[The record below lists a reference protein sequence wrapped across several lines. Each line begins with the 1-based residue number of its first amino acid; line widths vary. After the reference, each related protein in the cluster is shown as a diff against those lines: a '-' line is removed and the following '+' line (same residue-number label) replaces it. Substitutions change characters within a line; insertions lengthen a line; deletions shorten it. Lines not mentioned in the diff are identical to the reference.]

1 MKLNTIADKASIK
14 KPKRV
19 GRGIGSGTGKTS
31 GAGHKGQKSR
41 SGVAIK
47 GFEGGQMPLHRRLPK
62 RGFKNRFRT
71 EYSVINIGDIDKA
84 ISDKKIDSKKVITNE
99 AFFKAG
105 LIRNKNVLVKILG
118 NGKTNHSLNLRV
130 DKASKSAIKL
140 ISDKKGKID
149 YNEKVQRTEKKLSKD
164 GSISKEEI
172 EQIKDGTVK
181 NDIYPIKHL
190 LMHFSV

>member
-1 MKLNTIADKASIK
+1 MKLNTIVDKASTK

-62 RGFKNRFRT
+62 RGFKNSFRT

-84 ISDKKIDSKKVITNE
+84 ISDKKIDSKKEITNE
-99 AFFKAG
+99 DFFKAG

-118 NGKTNHSLNLRV
+118 NGKTNHSLNLKV
-130 DKASKSAIKL
+130 DKASQRAINL

-149 YNEKVQRTEKKLSKD
+149 YNKKVQKKAEKKV
-164 GSISKEEI
+164 SKEE
-172 EQIKDGTVK
+172 KVK
-181 NDIYPIKHL
+181 KN
-190 LMHFSV
+190 

>member
-1 MKLNTIADKASIK
+1 MKLNTIVDKASLK

-71 EYSVINIGDIDKA
+71 EYSVINVGDIDKA
-84 ISDKKIDSKKVITNE
+84 INDKKIDAKKIITKE
-99 AFFKAG
+99 DFFNAG

-118 NGKTNHSLNLRV
+118 AGKTNHSLNLKV
-130 DKASKSAIKL
+130 DKASQSAIKI

-149 YNEKVQRTEKKLSKD
+149 YNEKVHKIEKKV
-164 GSISKEEI
+164 SKEE
-172 EQIKDGTVK
+172 KLKK
-181 NDIYPIKHL
+181 N
-190 LMHFSV
+190 

>member
-1 MKLNTIADKASIK
+1 MKLNTIVDKASIK

-99 AFFKAG
+99 DFFNAG

-118 NGKTNHSLNLRV
+118 NGKTNHYLNLKV
-130 DKASKSAIKL
+130 DKASKNAIKL
-140 ISDKKGKID
+140 ISDKKGKIV
-149 YNEKVQRTEKKLSKD
+149 YNEKVQKTEKK
-164 GSISKEEI
+164 ISKEE
-172 EQIKDGTVK
+172 KVK
-181 NDIYPIKHL
+181 KN
-190 LMHFSV
+190 

>member
-1 MKLNTIADKASIK
+1 MKLNTIVDKASIK

-71 EYSVINIGDIDKA
+71 EYSVINVGDIDKA
-84 ISDKKIDSKKVITNE
+84 VNDKKIDAKKIITKE
-99 AFFKAG
+99 DFFNAG
-105 LIRNKNVLVKILG
+105 LIRNKNVLVKVLG
-118 NGKTNHSLNLRV
+118 NGKTNHILNLKV
-130 DKASKSAIKL
+130 DKASQSAIKL
-140 ISDKKGKID
+140 ISEKKGKID
-149 YNEKVQRTEKKLSKD
+149 YNEKVQKTEKKET
-164 GSISKEEI
+164 KEE
-172 EQIKDGTVK
+172 KVK
-181 NDIYPIKHL
+181 KN
-190 LMHFSV
+190 

>member
-14 KPKRV
+14 KSKRV

-84 ISDKKIDSKKVITNE
+84 VTNKKIDSKKIITNE
-99 AFFKAG
+99 DFFKAG

-118 NGKTNHSLNLRV
+118 NGKTNHSLNLKV
-130 DKASKSAIKL
+130 DKASQSAIKL
-140 ISDKKGKID
+140 INDKKGKID
-149 YNEKVQRTEKKLSKD
+149 YNEKVQKNEKK
-164 GSISKEEI
+164 ISKEE
-172 EQIKDGTVK
+172 KVK
-181 NDIYPIKHL
+181 KN
-190 LMHFSV
+190 

>member
-1 MKLNTIADKASIK
+1 MKLNTIVDKASIK

-84 ISDKKIDSKKVITNE
+84 ITDKKIDAKKEITNE
-99 AFFKAG
+99 DFFKAG

-118 NGKTNHSLNLRV
+118 NGKTNHSLNLKV
-130 DKASKSAIKL
+130 DKASQSAIKL

-149 YNEKVQRTEKKLSKD
+149 YNVKVQKKAEKKV
-164 GSISKEEI
+164 SKEE
-172 EQIKDGTVK
+172 KVK
-181 NDIYPIKHL
+181 KN
-190 LMHFSV
+190 

>member
-1 MKLNTIADKASIK
+1 MKLNTIVDKASIK

-71 EYSVINIGDIDKA
+71 EYSVINVGDIDKA
-84 ISDKKIDSKKVITNE
+84 VSDKKIDAKKIITNDD
-99 AFFKAG
+99 FYNAG

-118 NGKTNHSLNLRV
+118 NGEINYTLNLKV
-130 DKASKSAIKL
+130 DKASKNAIKL
-140 ISDKKGKID
+140 IGNKKGKIE
-149 YNEKVQRTEKKLSKD
+149 YNEKVQKTEKKV
-164 GSISKEEI
+164 SKEE
-172 EQIKDGTVK
+172 KVK
-181 NDIYPIKHL
+181 KN
-190 LMHFSV
+190 

>member
-1 MKLNTIADKASIK
+1 MKLNTIVDKASIK
-14 KPKRV
+14 KSKRV

-84 ISDKKIDSKKVITNE
+84 ISDKKIDEKKIITNE
-99 AFFKAG
+99 EFFNAG
-105 LIRNKNVLVKILG
+105 LIRNKKVLVKILG
-118 NGKTNHSLNLRV
+118 NGKTNLSLNLKV
-130 DKASKSAIKL
+130 DKASQSAIKL
-140 ISDKKGKID
+140 ISDKKGKIE
-149 YNEKVQRTEKKLSKD
+149 YNEKVQKKAEKKV
-164 GSISKEEI
+164 SKEE
-172 EQIKDGTVK
+172 KVK
-181 NDIYPIKHL
+181 KN
-190 LMHFSV
+190 

>member
-1 MKLNTIADKASIK
+1 MKLNTIVDKASIK

-71 EYSVINIGDIDKA
+71 EYSVINVGDIDKA
-84 ISDKKIDSKKVITNE
+84 VSDKKIDAKKIITNDD
-99 AFFKAG
+99 FYNAG

-118 NGKTNHSLNLRV
+118 NGETNYTLNLKV
-130 DKASKSAIKL
+130 DKASKNAIKL
-140 ISDKKGKID
+140 IGNKKGKIE
-149 YNEKVQRTEKKLSKD
+149 YNEKVQKTEKKV
-164 GSISKEEI
+164 SKEE
-172 EQIKDGTVK
+172 KVK
-181 NDIYPIKHL
+181 KN
-190 LMHFSV
+190 

>member
-1 MKLNTIADKASIK
+1 MKLNTIVDRASIK

-84 ISDKKIDSKKVITNE
+84 ITDKKIDAKKEITNE
-99 AFFKAG
+99 DFFKAG

-118 NGKTNHSLNLRV
+118 NGKTNHSLNLKV
-130 DKASKSAIKL
+130 DKASQSAIKL

-149 YNEKVQRTEKKLSKD
+149 YNEKVQKKAEKKV
-164 GSISKEEI
+164 SKEE
-172 EQIKDGTVK
+172 KVK
-181 NDIYPIKHL
+181 KN
-190 LMHFSV
+190 

>member
-1 MKLNTIADKASIK
+1 MKLNTIVDKASTK

-84 ISDKKIDSKKVITNE
+84 ISDKKIDSKKEITNE
-99 AFFKAG
+99 DFFKAG

-118 NGKTNHSLNLRV
+118 NGKTNHCLNLKV

-149 YNEKVQRTEKKLSKD
+149 YNEKVQRTEKKV
-164 GSISKEEI
+164 GKEE
-172 EQIKDGTVK
+172 KVK
-181 NDIYPIKHL
+181 KN
-190 LMHFSV
+190 

>member
-1 MKLNTIADKASIK
+1 MKLNTIVDKASIK
-14 KPKRV
+14 KSKRV

-84 ISDKKIDSKKVITNE
+84 VTDKKIDSKKIITNE
-99 AFFKAG
+99 DFFKAG

-118 NGKTNHSLNLRV
+118 NGKTNHILSLKV
-130 DKASKSAIKL
+130 DKASQSAIKL

-149 YNEKVQRTEKKLSKD
+149 YNEKVQKKAEKKV
-164 GSISKEEI
+164 SKEE
-172 EQIKDGTVK
+172 KVK
-181 NDIYPIKHL
+181 KN
-190 LMHFSV
+190 

>member
-1 MKLNTIADKASIK
+1 MKLNTIVDKASIK

-19 GRGIGSGTGKTS
+19 GRGIRSGTGKTS
-31 GAGHKGQKSR
+31 GSGHKGQKAR

-71 EYSVINIGDIDKA
+71 EYSVINVGDIDKA
-84 ISDKKIDSKKVITNE
+84 VSDKKIDSKKIITNE
-99 AFFKAG
+99 DFFNAG

-118 NGKTNHSLNLRV
+118 NGKTNHSLNLKV

-149 YNEKVQRTEKKLSKD
+149 YNEKVQKTEKKVSK
-164 GSISKEEI
+164 KEK
-172 EQIKDGTVK
+172 IKK
-181 NDIYPIKHL
+181 N
-190 LMHFSV
+190 

>member
-1 MKLNTIADKASIK
+1 MKLNTIVDKASIK

-31 GAGHKGQKSR
+31 GSGHKGQKAR

-84 ISDKKIDSKKVITNE
+84 ISDEKIDSKKIITNE
-99 AFFKAG
+99 DFFNAG

-118 NGKTNHSLNLRV
+118 NGKTNHSLNLKV

-149 YNEKVQRTEKKLSKD
+149 YNEKVQKTEKKVN
-164 GSISKEEI
+164 KEE
-172 EQIKDGTVK
+172 KVK
-181 NDIYPIKHL
+181 KN
-190 LMHFSV
+190 

>member
-1 MKLNTIADKASIK
+1 MKLNTIVDKASIK

-71 EYSVINIGDIDKA
+71 EYSVINIGCIDKA
-84 ISDKKIDSKKVITNE
+84 ISDKKIDAKKTITNE
-99 AFFKAG
+99 DFFNAG

-118 NGKTNHSLNLRV
+118 KGKTNLSLNLKV
-130 DKASKSAIKL
+130 DKASQSAIKL
-140 ISDKKGKID
+140 ISDNKGKID
-149 YNEKVQRTEKKLSKD
+149 YNEKYQKIKKK
-164 GSISKEEI
+164 IIKEE
-172 EQIKDGTVK
+172 KVK
-181 NDIYPIKHL
+181 KN
-190 LMHFSV
+190 

>member
-1 MKLNTIADKASIK
+1 MKLNTIVDKASIK
-14 KPKRV
+14 KSKRV

-84 ISDKKIDSKKVITNE
+84 ISDKKIDAKKIITNE
-99 AFFKAG
+99 EFFNAG
-105 LIRNKNVLVKILG
+105 LIRNKKVLIKILG
-118 NGKTNHSLNLRV
+118 NGKTNLSLNLKV
-130 DKASKSAIKL
+130 DKASQSAIKL
-140 ISDKKGKID
+140 ITNKKGKID
-149 YNEKVQRTEKKLSKD
+149 FNEKVKKTIKK
-164 GSISKEEI
+164 ISKEE
-172 EQIKDGTVK
+172 KVK
-181 NDIYPIKHL
+181 KN
-190 LMHFSV
+190 

>member
-1 MKLNTIADKASIK
+1 MKLNTIVDKASIK

-84 ISDKKIDSKKVITNE
+84 ITDKKIDAKKEITNE
-99 AFFKAG
+99 DFFKAG

-118 NGKTNHSLNLRV
+118 NGKTNHSLNLKV
-130 DKASKSAIKL
+130 DKASQSAIKL
-140 ISDKKGKID
+140 ISDKKGKIN
-149 YNEKVQRTEKKLSKD
+149 YNEKVQKKTEKKV
-164 GSISKEEI
+164 SKEE
-172 EQIKDGTVK
+172 KVK
-181 NDIYPIKHL
+181 KN
-190 LMHFSV
+190 

>member
-1 MKLNTIADKASIK
+1 MKLNTIVDKASIK

-84 ISDKKIDSKKVITNE
+84 VNDKKIDAKKIITNE
-99 AFFKAG
+99 DFFNAG

-118 NGKTNHSLNLRV
+118 NGKTNHSLNLKV
-130 DKASKSAIKL
+130 DKASQSAIKL
-140 ISDKKGKID
+140 ISSKKGKID
-149 YNEKVQRTEKKLSKD
+149 YNEKVEKTEKKV
-164 GSISKEEI
+164 SKEE
-172 EQIKDGTVK
+172 KVK
-181 NDIYPIKHL
+181 KN
-190 LMHFSV
+190 

>member
-1 MKLNTIADKASIK
+1 MRLNTIADKASIK

-71 EYSVINIGDIDKA
+71 EYSVINISDIDKA
-84 ISDKKIDSKKVITNE
+84 INDKKIDSKKIITNE
-99 AFFKAG
+99 DFFKAG
-105 LIRNKNVLVKILG
+105 LIRNKNILVKILG
-118 NGKTNHSLNLRV
+118 NGKTNHCLNLKV
-130 DKASKSAIKL
+130 DKASQSSIKL
-140 ISDKKGKID
+140 ISDKKGKIE
-149 YNEKVQRTEKKLSKD
+149 YNEKAKKTEKKV
-164 GSISKEEI
+164 SKEE
-172 EQIKDGTVK
+172 KVK
-181 NDIYPIKHL
+181 KN
-190 LMHFSV
+190 

>member
-149 YNEKVQRTEKKLSKD
+149 YNEKVQRTDKKV
-164 GSISKEEI
+164 SKEE
-172 EQIKDGTVK
+172 KVK
-181 NDIYPIKHL
+181 KN
-190 LMHFSV
+190 

>member
-1 MKLNTIADKASIK
+1 MKLNTIVDKASIK

-84 ISDKKIDSKKVITNE
+84 ITDKKIDAKKEITNE
-99 AFFKAG
+99 DFFKAG

-118 NGKTNHSLNLRV
+118 NGRTNHALMLKV
-130 DKASKSAIKL
+130 DKASQSAIKL
-140 ISDKKGKID
+140 ISDKKGNID
-149 YNEKVQRTEKKLSKD
+149 YNEKVEKTDNKKH
-164 GSISKEEI
+164 KEE
-172 EQIKDGTVK
+172 KVK
-181 NDIYPIKHL
+181 KN
-190 LMHFSV
+190 

>member
-1 MKLNTIADKASIK
+1 MKLNTIVDKASIK

-62 RGFKNRFRT
+62 RGFKHRFRT
-71 EYSVINIGDIDKA
+71 EYSVINVGDIDKA
-84 ISDKKIDSKKVITNE
+84 VSDKKIDAKKIITNDD
-99 AFFKAG
+99 FYNAG

-118 NGKTNHSLNLRV
+118 NGETNYTLNLKV
-130 DKASKSAIKL
+130 DKASKNAIKL
-140 ISDKKGKID
+140 IGNKKGKIE
-149 YNEKVQRTEKKLSKD
+149 YNEKVQKTEKKV
-164 GSISKEEI
+164 SKEE
-172 EQIKDGTVK
+172 KVK
-181 NDIYPIKHL
+181 KN
-190 LMHFSV
+190 